1 MTHYKRINVKLSNSQ
16 LKKLKSAKS
25 NVKDVPRRSSSS
37 MIGTNETNF
46 QHRLFSTNRHISP
59 ICKGFP
65 LDLLANIELSKI
77 RLSEITQSV
86 GFLGK
91 ILRPLM
97 KADLPLMKN
106 ELHHWLKVFLYPLRL
121 TAAASAAA
129 DSDIQKKGFG
139 SITTSSVVSNE
150 EIEDIMKVV
159 KSLKGTGLSTE
170 GVTQVI

>member
-1 MTHYKRINVKLSNSQ
+1 MPLCKAFSLS
-16 LKKLKSAKS
+16 
-25 NVKDVPRRSSSS
+25 
-37 MIGTNETNF
+37 
-46 QHRLFSTNRHISP
+46 
-59 ICKGFP
+59 
-65 LDLLANIELSKI
+65 LLANIELSKI
-77 RLSEITQSV
+77 RLSETTQPV

-97 KADLPLMKN
+97 KVDLPLMKN
-106 ELHHWLKVFLYPLRL
+106 EFRHWLKVSLYRLRL
-121 TAAASAAA
+121 TAAASSAAA

-139 SITTSSVVSNE
+139 SIATPLVVSNV